1 MCYNACKIQ
10 VRALHGAG
18 IRLNFIV
25 LADKECADG
34 GNRFQVK

>member
-18 IRLNFIV
+18 IGLNCIV
-25 LADKECADG
+25 RANKDVQMVVIEF
-34 GNRFQVK
+34 R